1 MGEDDKL
8 RLGYEQTHEHFR
20 VLADIRFKLLAFV
33 PTVTGLTV
41 TLLTGSQSVPMTQ
54 AVRLLE
60 IVRALGML
68 DAMDNVGK
76 ALGPIMAGL
85 LLGWFSYLVTFTII
99 AGLLVVVAAALFILV
114 RALD

>member
-1 MGEDDKL
+1 
-8 RLGYEQTHEHFR
+8 
-20 VLADIRFKLLAFV
+20 
-33 PTVTGLTV
+33 
-41 TLLTGSQSVPMTQ
+41 
-54 AVRLLE
+54 
-60 IVRALGML
+60 
-68 DAMDNVGK
+68 MDNVGK